1 TTEGMSSG
9 SLKNSTRTSSPST
22 TRNPSGTFVELRPPP
37 DAILASPLTSPKF
50 TEAKGM
56 MAVAPARMGSPTN
69 EFDFN
74 WETSL
79 SYSPSGFSTG
89 TWARQ
94 GIPNSKSAADKHA
107 YFDFTG

>member
-1 TTEGMSSG
+1 
-9 SLKNSTRTSSPST
+9 
-22 TRNPSGTFVELRPPP
+22 
-37 DAILASPLTSPKF
+37 
-50 TEAKGM
+50 
-56 MAVAPARMGSPTN
+56 MGSPTK
-69 EFDFN
+69 ELDFN

-89 TWARQ
+89 TWAGQ